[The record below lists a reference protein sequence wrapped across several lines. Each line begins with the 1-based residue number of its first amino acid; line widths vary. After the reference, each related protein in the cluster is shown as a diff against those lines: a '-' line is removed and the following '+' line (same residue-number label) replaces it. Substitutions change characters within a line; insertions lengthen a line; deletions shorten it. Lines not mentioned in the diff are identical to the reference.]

1 MKLPIIHETGT
12 VMLSYFY
19 DVVKPPKSIFFS
31 LIYTPQKIQSIKN
44 HTQVPVDNTFSLKC
58 AFP

>member
-1 MKLPIIHETGT
+1 MKLPIIHETET
-12 VMLSYFY
+12 AMLSYLY

-31 LIYTPQKIQSIKN
+31 LIYMPQKIPPIKN
-44 HTQVPVDNTFSLKC
+44 HTQVPVDNTLSLKC